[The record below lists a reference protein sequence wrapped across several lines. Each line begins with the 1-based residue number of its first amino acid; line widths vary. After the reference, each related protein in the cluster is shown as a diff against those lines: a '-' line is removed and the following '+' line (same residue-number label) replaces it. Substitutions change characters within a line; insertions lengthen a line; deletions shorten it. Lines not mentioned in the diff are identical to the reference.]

1 MPLLPAGK
9 LPPDLLQAVL
19 DKHARHD
26 PRVVVG
32 PRVGEDAA
40 VIDLG
45 DRYLVATA
53 DPITFA
59 TDELG
64 GRRGVGQRRQDV
76 LAVGRPDRDLGGVL
90 LVGGQRDLDDR
101 VVIGGS
107 RLAEAHGHCAVAF
120 RIGVRPGVSEI
131 VMAVRAV

>member
-1 MPLLPAGK
+1 MPLLPTGK
-9 LPPDLLQAVL
+9 LPADLLQAVL

-26 PRVVVG
+26 PRVFVG

-64 GRRGVGQRRQDV
+64 WYALHVNANDIAAIQLV
-76 LAVGRPDRDLGGVL
+76 LHDTGAVAAVEASIEDLRARAVASL
-90 LVGGQRDLDDR
+90 AS
-101 VVIGGS
+101 S
-107 RLAEAHGHCAVAF
+107 RLTPEAIAELTALADFVAHREG
-120 RIGVRPGVSEI
+120 
-131 VMAVRAV
+131 